1 MSQPKKQKM
10 ATSREVYHRIIWDSR
25 LESNIFIAGFQD
37 RISSNGIIEKP
48 LAHWAVNGDIP
59 WHRIRYIRCKDIVV
73 WDREQHLDL
82 ISTGHLPD
90 FAWKNN
96 QGDES
101 VLNIEDKLA
110 IFDKRLVYKYDN
122 QDWQP
127 AEDLSNIIKSKSIKS
142 NSLTVASFNVLH
154 NLYEKEK
161 IQTEKRLPAI
171 IEHLHESDT
180 DIIAIQEA
188 TPALLELLLS
198 QDWVR
203 DYYVSSSI
211 AAETVQPFGNLL
223 LSRFPFTL
231 VEHQFSPH
239 KRVLVG
245 SWFIN
250 DELLQVGV
258 VHLTS
263 NRAQNAAEKR
273 KYQLTTLLN
282 YLQKQSGNYLIV
294 GDFNTRDNSLEEIL
308 TGSNFIDI
316 WQELR
321 PDEAGYTYNP
331 QLNPLAE
338 LMSLQGEAARFD
350 RILLCSQNSNWV
362 AESVNLF
369 ACEPVENI
377 ENNVFPSDH
386 FGIRAVIKSPQ
397 ANLEREAIRSPQPP
411 LERGAIE
418 DGELQQIYGVSLDKV
433 KPIYQSAV
441 VIIPPDNV
449 LPAIQAIR
457 QRYDAKFERWMPH
470 INLIYGFL
478 PESYFAEAAQIITSA
493 LAQIEPFTVTLNNFE
508 TFTHRKSCTAWLHP
522 IAQPETALH
531 ELQRKL
537 QSLFPQCNEQSRKS
551 EAGFTPHL
559 SVGQFS
565 TPEEAFT
572 KLPQWQPISFTV
584 KSIALISRHG
594 SQPFE
599 VKRIINFGE
608 EETISASPELIEL
621 VNQLEPKLNQAQQRQ
636 RETVLEI
643 ITQACKECLGFQPT
657 LHLLGSYRLGV
668 QSPESDLDVVCQIPT
683 YLSGETFLKSVQQI
697 LEGLCETTQLVID
710 AKVPLLRLKLDGISL
725 DLLYAPVD
733 ESWELG
739 IGHRALRSP
748 FDKGGWGDLTSIIGS
763 WEADLITEFVQKY
776 VLFDSFSL
784 LLRAVRGWAKSRR
797 IYGNSRGFLGGFSWA
812 LLSAWSCQY
821 SDDYNTPVDQ
831 LLTNL
836 FQLLNQHDWNKPITL
851 TDAGKQY
858 SVQFPRDLLPII
870 TSIEPCQNTARNI
883 TRSTAEILR
892 REFARGAEF
901 TQKIITGNLN
911 WSSLFEPI
919 NLQQESD
926 IFLILITISDDNQ
939 ELEKYC
945 GILEGYI
952 ISLIIQ
958 LETLGV
964 FVRPWTG
971 IDRIQNAAHIT
982 LGLSLPLNCDLS
994 LIKKL
999 AQDFVLQFSN
1009 NFEIQIFPNL

>member
-1 MSQPKKQKM
+1 M

-25 LESNIFIAGFQD
+25 LDRNVFISGFQD

-82 ISTGHLPD
+82 ISTGHLPA

-96 QGDES
+96 Q
-101 VLNIEDKLA
+101 EDKNVLSIEEKPA

-127 AEDLSNIIKSKSIKS
+127 TEDLSNIIKSKSVKL
-142 NSLTVASFNVLH
+142 NSLTIASFNVLC
-154 NLYEKEK
+154 NLYEKSK
-161 IQTEKRLPAI
+161 IKTEKRLPAI
-171 IEHLHESDT
+171 IKHLYQCDS

-188 TPALLELLLS
+188 TPALVELLLS

-211 AAETVQPFGNLL
+211 TAETIQPFGNLL

-239 KRVLVG
+239 KQVLVG

-282 YLQKQSGNYLIV
+282 YLQKQSGNCLIV

-308 TGSNFIDI
+308 TGNNFIDI

-321 PDEAGYTYNP
+321 PDEAGYTFNP

-338 LMSLQGEAARFD
+338 LMSLEGEAARFD
-350 RILLCSQNSNWV
+350 RILLHSPNGNLV
-362 AESVNLF
+362 PDSVNLF
-369 ACEPVENI
+369 ACEPVDNT
-377 ENNVFPSDH
+377 ENNIFPSDH
-386 FGIRAVIKSPQ
+386 FGIRAVITSPR
-397 ANLEREAIRSPQPP
+397 ANLENE
-411 LERGAIE
+411 
-418 DGELQQIYGVSLDKV
+418 ELQQIYGVSLNKV
-433 KPIYQSAV
+433 KP
-441 VIIPPDNV
+441 
-449 LPAIQAIR
+449 
-457 QRYDAKFERWMPH
+457 
-470 INLIYGFL
+470 
-478 PESYFAEAAQIITSA
+478 
-493 LAQIEPFTVTLNNFE
+493 
-508 TFTHRKSCTAWLHP
+508 
-522 IAQPETALH
+522 
-531 ELQRKL
+531 
-537 QSLFPQCNEQSRKS
+537 
-551 EAGFTPHL
+551 
-559 SVGQFS
+559 
-565 TPEEAFT
+565 
-572 KLPQWQPISFTV
+572 
-584 KSIALISRHG
+584 
-594 SQPFE
+594 QPFE
-599 VKRIINFGE
+599 VRRIINFGE
-608 EETISASPELIEL
+608 EETILASPELIEL
-621 VNQLEPKLNQAQQRQ
+621 VNQLEPKLNQAQQIQ

-643 ITQACKECLGFQPT
+643 ITQACKECLGFQPS
-657 LHLLGSYRLGV
+657 LQLLGSYRLGV

-683 YLSGETFLKSVQQI
+683 YLSGETFLKNVQQI
-697 LEGLCETTQLVID
+697 LEGLCETIQLVLD

-733 ESWELG
+733 ENWGLG
-739 IGHRALRSP
+739 IGHGALGINKLINSQS
-748 FDKGGWGDLTSIIGS
+748 DMAIIGC
-763 WEADLITEFVQKY
+763 WEADLIAESVRKY
-776 VLFDSFSL
+776 VQFDSFCL

-797 IYGNSRGFLGGFSWA
+797 IYGNAWGFLGGFSWA

-821 SDDYNTPVDQ
+821 SDDYNTPVDK
-831 LLTNL
+831 LLANL
-836 FQLLNQHDWNKPITL
+836 FQLLKQHNWNQPIAL
-851 TDAGKQY
+851 TDVGKQY
-858 SVQFPRDLLPII
+858 SVQLPRDFFPII

-892 REFARGAEF
+892 CEFVRGTEL
-901 TQKIITGNLN
+901 TQKINTNNLN

-926 IFLILITISDDNQ
+926 IFLVLIAIINDNQ

-958 LETLGV
+958 LELLGI

-971 IDRIQNAAHIT
+971 IDRIDNTAHIT
-982 LGLSLPLNCDLS
+982 LGLNLPSNCKIS
-994 LIKKL
+994 LIKEL

-1009 NFEIQIFPNL
+1009 NFEIKIVENL